1 MLKIK
6 NLTKNFEQKEVLK
19 DVSLTIK
26 EGDIF
31 GLVGINGAGK
41 STLLRTICG
50 VFDKNSGEI
59 ELFGEPIEKHKLKK
73 NDIFFLSDD
82 LYVPRYYNY
91 KNLLKFY
98 STFYE
103 INEKRFEAIIRD
115 LKLDIR
121 GNISTFSKGMKRQ
134 LFIALVLSMKL
145 KLLMLDE
152 AFDGLDPLARLVFKK
167 YLLIANEE
175 INLITIVTSHDLK
188 ELQNIC
194 TTFAILDDGTIVL
207 NEDLSK
213 ETSDVVKYQLAF
225 KEDKTKDDFKDFN
238 VIDFSKEGK
247 VIKIVIKGDSDEVM
261 KKLNSLNPILLEKL
275 DLNFEEFFMYEAKE
289 RGYIKW

>member
-59 ELFGEPIEKHKLKK
+59 ELFGEPIEEHKLKK

-175 INLITIVTSHDLK
+175 NSLITIVTSHDLK

-194 TTFAILDDGTIVL
+194 TTFAILDGGTIVL

-275 DLNFEEFFMYEAKE
+275 DLDFEEFFMYEAKE
-289 RGYIKW
+289 RGYIK

>member
-6 NLTKNFEQKEVLK
+6 NLTKNFDQKEVLK

-50 VFDKNSGEI
+50 VFEKSSGQI
-59 ELFGEPIEKHKLKK
+59 ELFGEPIEDHKLKK
-73 NDIFFLSDD
+73 NDIFFLSDN

-167 YLLIANEE
+167 YLLIANKEN
-175 INLITIVTSHDLK
+175 NLITIVTSHDLK

-194 TTFAILDDGTIVL
+194 TTFAILDGGTIVL

-225 KEDKTKDDFKDFN
+225 KEDKTIDDFKDFN

-247 VIKIVIKGDSDEVM
+247 VIKIVIKGNSDEVM
-261 KKLNSLNPILLEKL
+261 KKLDSLNPILLEKL

-289 RGYIKW
+289 RGYIK

>member
-1 MLKIK
+1 MLKIT
-6 NLTKNFEQKEVLK
+6 NLTKKFDQKEVLK
-19 DVSLTIK
+19 NVSLTIN

-50 VFDKNSGEI
+50 VFEKNSGEI
-59 ELFGEPIEKHKLKK
+59 ELFGETIEAYKLKK

-167 YLLIANEE
+167 YLLIANKEN
-175 INLITIVTSHDLK
+175 NLITIVTSHDLK

-194 TTFAILDDGTIVL
+194 TTFAILDGGTIVL
-207 NEDLSK
+207 NEVLSK
-213 ETSDVVKYQLAF
+213 ETSDVIKYQLAF
-225 KEDKTKDDFKDFN
+225 NENKTIDDFKDFN

-247 VIKIVIKGDSDEVM
+247 VIKIVIKGNSNEVM

-289 RGYIKW
+289 RGYIK

>member
-1 MLKIK
+1 MLKIT
-6 NLTKNFEQKEVLK
+6 NLTKKFDQKEVLK
-19 DVSLTIK
+19 DVSLTIN

-50 VFDKNSGEI
+50 VFEKNSGEI
-59 ELFGEPIEKHKLKK
+59 ELFGKQIEDYKLK
-73 NDIFFLSDD
+73 NNSIFFLSDD

-167 YLLIANEE
+167 YLLIANKEN
-175 INLITIVTSHDLK
+175 NLITIITSHDLK

-194 TTFAILDDGTIVL
+194 TTFAILDGGTIVL
-207 NEDLSK
+207 NEVLSK
-213 ETSDVVKYQLAF
+213 ETSDVIKYQLAF
-225 KEDKTKDDFKDFN
+225 NKDKTIDDFEDFN
-238 VIDFSKEGK
+238 VIDFSKEGR
-247 VIKIVIKGDSDEVM
+247 VIKIVIKGNSNEVM

-289 RGYIKW
+289 RGYIK

>member
-1 MLKIK
+1 M
-6 NLTKNFEQKEVLK
+6 
-19 DVSLTIK
+19 
-26 EGDIF
+26 
-31 GLVGINGAGK
+31 
-41 STLLRTICG
+41 R
-50 VFDKNSGEI
+50 
-59 ELFGEPIEKHKLKK
+59 KLKK
-73 NDIFFLSDD
+73 NGIFFLSDD

-167 YLLIANEE
+167 YLLIANKEN
-175 INLITIVTSHDLK
+175 NLITIVTSHDLK

-194 TTFAILDDGTIVL
+194 TTFVILDGGTIVL
-207 NEDLSK
+207 NEVLSK
-213 ETSDVVKYQLAF
+213 ETSDVIKYQLAF
-225 KEDKTKDDFKDFN
+225 NENKTIDDFKDFN

-247 VIKIVIKGDSDEVM
+247 VIKIVIKGNSNEVM

>member
-1 MLKIK
+1 MLKIT
-6 NLTKNFEQKEVLK
+6 NLTKKFDQKEVLK
-19 DVSLTIK
+19 DVSLAIN

-50 VFDKNSGEI
+50 VFEKNSGEI
-59 ELFGEPIEKHKLKK
+59 ELFGKPIEDYKLK
-73 NDIFFLSDD
+73 NNSMFFLSDD

-167 YLLIANEE
+167 YLLIANKEN
-175 INLITIVTSHDLK
+175 NLITIVTSHDLK

-194 TTFAILDDGTIVL
+194 TTFAILDGGTIVL
-207 NEDLSK
+207 NEVLSK
-213 ETSDVVKYQLAF
+213 ETSDVIKYQLAF
-225 KEDKTKDDFKDFN
+225 NEDKTIDDFKDFN

-247 VIKIVIKGDSDEVM
+247 VIKIVIKGNSNEVM

-289 RGYIKW
+289 RGYIK

>member
-6 NLTKNFEQKEVLK
+6 NLTKNFDQKEVLK

-50 VFDKNSGEI
+50 VFEKSSGQI
-59 ELFGEPIEKHKLKK
+59 ELFGEPIEDHKLKK

-167 YLLIANEE
+167 YLLIANKEN
-175 INLITIVTSHDLK
+175 NLITIVTSHDLK

-194 TTFAILDDGTIVL
+194 TTFAILDGGTIVL

-225 KEDKTKDDFKDFN
+225 KEDKTIDDFKDFN

-247 VIKIVIKGDSDEVM
+247 VIKIVIKGNSDEVM
-261 KKLNSLNPILLEKL
+261 KKLDSLNPILLEKL

-289 RGYIKW
+289 RGYIK

>member
-1 MLKIK
+1 MLEIK

-59 ELFGEPIEKHKLKK
+59 ELFGEPIEEHKLKK

-175 INLITIVTSHDLK
+175 NNLITIVTSHDLK

-194 TTFAILDDGTIVL
+194 TTFAILDGGTIVL

-275 DLNFEEFFMYEAKE
+275 DLDFEEFFMYEAKE
-289 RGYIKW
+289 RGYIK

>member
-1 MLKIK
+1 MLKIT
-6 NLTKNFEQKEVLK
+6 NLTKKFDQKEVLK
-19 DVSLTIK
+19 NVSLTIN

-50 VFDKNSGEI
+50 VFEKNSGEI
-59 ELFGEPIEKHKLKK
+59 ELFGETIEAHKLKK

-167 YLLIANEE
+167 YLLIANKEN
-175 INLITIVTSHDLK
+175 NLITIVTSHDLK

-194 TTFAILDDGTIVL
+194 TTFAILDGGTIVL
-207 NEDLSK
+207 NKVLSK
-213 ETSDVVKYQLAF
+213 ETSDVIKYQLAF
-225 KEDKTKDDFKDFN
+225 NENKTIDDFKDFN

-247 VIKIVIKGDSDEVM
+247 VIKIVIKGNSNEVM

-289 RGYIKW
+289 RGYIK

>member
-289 RGYIKW
+289 RGYIK

>member
-6 NLTKNFEQKEVLK
+6 NLTKNFDQKEVLK
-19 DVSLTIK
+19 NVSLTIN

-50 VFDKNSGEI
+50 VFEKNSGQI
-59 ELFGEPIEKHKLKK
+59 ELFGEPIEDHKLKK

-167 YLLIANEE
+167 YLLIANKEN
-175 INLITIVTSHDLK
+175 NLITIVTSHDLK

-194 TTFAILDDGTIVL
+194 TTFAILDGGTIVL

-225 KEDKTKDDFKDFN
+225 KEDKTIDDFKDFN

-247 VIKIVIKGDSDEVM
+247 VIKIVIKGNSDEVM
-261 KKLNSLNPILLEKL
+261 KKLDSLNPILLEKL

-289 RGYIKW
+289 RGYIK

>member
-1 MLKIK
+1 MLKIT
-6 NLTKNFEQKEVLK
+6 NLTKKFDQKEVLK
-19 DVSLTIK
+19 NVSLTIN

-50 VFDKNSGEI
+50 VFEKNSGEI
-59 ELFGEPIEKHKLKK
+59 ELFGETIEAHKLKK

-167 YLLIANEE
+167 YLLIANKEN
-175 INLITIVTSHDLK
+175 NLITIVTSHDLK

-194 TTFAILDDGTIVL
+194 TTFAILDGGTIVL
-207 NEDLSK
+207 NEVLSK
-213 ETSDVVKYQLAF
+213 ETSDVIKYQLAF
-225 KEDKTKDDFKDFN
+225 NENKTIDDFKDFN

-247 VIKIVIKGDSDEVM
+247 VIKIVIKGNSNEVM

-289 RGYIKW
+289 RGYIK

>member
-1 MLKIK
+1 MLKIT
-6 NLTKNFEQKEVLK
+6 NLTKKFDQKEVLK
-19 DVSLTIK
+19 DVSLAIN

-50 VFDKNSGEI
+50 VFEKNSGEI
-59 ELFGEPIEKHKLKK
+59 ELFGKQIEDYKLK
-73 NDIFFLSDD
+73 NNSIFFLSDD

-167 YLLIANEE
+167 YLLIANKEN
-175 INLITIVTSHDLK
+175 NLITIITSHDLK

-194 TTFAILDDGTIVL
+194 TTFAILDGGTIVL
-207 NEDLSK
+207 NEVLSK
-213 ETSDVVKYQLAF
+213 ETSDVIKYQLAF
-225 KEDKTKDDFKDFN
+225 NKDKTIDDFKDFN
-238 VIDFSKEGK
+238 VIDFSKEGR
-247 VIKIVIKGDSDEVM
+247 VIKIVIKGNSNEVM

>member
-1 MLKIK
+1 MLKIT
-6 NLTKNFEQKEVLK
+6 NLTKKFDQKEVLK
-19 DVSLTIK
+19 DVSLAIN

-50 VFDKNSGEI
+50 VFEKNSGEI
-59 ELFGEPIEKHKLKK
+59 ELFGKPIEDYKLK
-73 NDIFFLSDD
+73 NNNIFFLSDD

-167 YLLIANEE
+167 YLLIANKEN
-175 INLITIVTSHDLK
+175 NLITIVTSHDLK

-194 TTFAILDDGTIVL
+194 TTFAILDGGTIVL
-207 NEDLSK
+207 NEVLSK
-213 ETSDVVKYQLAF
+213 ETSNVIKYQLAF
-225 KEDKTKDDFKDFN
+225 NEDKTIDDFKDFN
-238 VIDFSKEGK
+238 VIDFSKEGR
-247 VIKIVIKGDSDEVM
+247 VIKIVIKGNSNEVM

-289 RGYIKW
+289 RGYIK

>member
-1 MLKIK
+1 MLKIT
-6 NLTKNFEQKEVLK
+6 NLTKKFDQKEVLK
-19 DVSLTIK
+19 NVSLTIN

-50 VFDKNSGEI
+50 VFEKNSGEI
-59 ELFGEPIEKHKLKK
+59 ELFGETIEAHKLKK
-73 NDIFFLSDD
+73 NDIIFLSDD

-167 YLLIANEE
+167 YLLIANKEN
-175 INLITIVTSHDLK
+175 NLITIVTSHDLK

-194 TTFAILDDGTIVL
+194 TTFAILDGGTIVL
-207 NEDLSK
+207 NEVLSK
-213 ETSDVVKYQLAF
+213 ETSDVIKYQLAF
-225 KEDKTKDDFKDFN
+225 NENKTIDDFKDFN

-247 VIKIVIKGDSDEVM
+247 VIKIVIKGNSNEVM

-289 RGYIKW
+289 RGYIK

>member
-1 MLKIK
+1 MLKIT
-6 NLTKNFEQKEVLK
+6 NLTKKFDQKEVLK
-19 DVSLTIK
+19 DVSLAIN

-50 VFDKNSGEI
+50 VFEKNSGEI
-59 ELFGEPIEKHKLKK
+59 ELFGKQIEDYKLK
-73 NDIFFLSDD
+73 NNSIFFLSDD

-167 YLLIANEE
+167 YLLIANKEN
-175 INLITIVTSHDLK
+175 NLITIITSHDLK

-194 TTFAILDDGTIVL
+194 TTFAILDGGTIVL
-207 NEDLSK
+207 NEVLSK
-213 ETSDVVKYQLAF
+213 ETSDVIKYQLAF
-225 KEDKTKDDFKDFN
+225 NEDKTIDDFKDFN
-238 VIDFSKEGK
+238 VIDFSKEGR
-247 VIKIVIKGDSDEVM
+247 VIKIVIKGNSNEVM

-289 RGYIKW
+289 RGYIK

>member
-1 MLKIK
+1 
-6 NLTKNFEQKEVLK
+6 
-19 DVSLTIK
+19 
-26 EGDIF
+26 
-31 GLVGINGAGK
+31 
-41 STLLRTICG
+41 
-50 VFDKNSGEI
+50 
-59 ELFGEPIEKHKLKK
+59 
-73 NDIFFLSDD
+73 
-82 LYVPRYYNY
+82 
-91 KNLLKFY
+91 
-98 STFYE
+98 
-103 INEKRFEAIIRD
+103 
-115 LKLDIR
+115 
-121 GNISTFSKGMKRQ
+121 MKRQ

-175 INLITIVTSHDLK
+175 NNLITIVTSHDLK

-194 TTFAILDDGTIVL
+194 TTFAILDGGTIVL

-275 DLNFEEFFMYEAKE
+275 DLDFEEFFMYEAKE
-289 RGYIKW
+289 RGYIK

>member
-6 NLTKNFEQKEVLK
+6 NLTKNFDQKEVLK

-50 VFDKNSGEI
+50 VFEKSSGQI
-59 ELFGEPIEKHKLKK
+59 ELFGEPIEDHKLKK

-167 YLLIANEE
+167 YLLIANKEN
-175 INLITIVTSHDLK
+175 NLITIVTSHDLK

-194 TTFAILDDGTIVL
+194 TTFAILDGGTIVL

-213 ETSDVVKYQLAF
+213 ETIDVVKYQLAF
-225 KEDKTKDDFKDFN
+225 KEDKTIDDFKDFN
-238 VIDFSKEGK
+238 VIGFSKEGK
-247 VIKIVIKGDSDEVM
+247 VIKIVIKGNSDEVM
-261 KKLNSLNPILLEKL
+261 KKLDSLNPILLEKL

-289 RGYIKW
+289 RGYIK

>member
-1 MLKIK
+1 MLKIT
-6 NLTKNFEQKEVLK
+6 NLTKKFDQKEVLK
-19 DVSLTIK
+19 NVSLTIN

-50 VFDKNSGEI
+50 VFEKNSGEI
-59 ELFGEPIEKHKLKK
+59 ELFGETIEAHKLKK

-115 LKLDIR
+115 LKLDIC

-167 YLLIANEE
+167 YLLIANKEN
-175 INLITIVTSHDLK
+175 NLITIVTSHDLK

-194 TTFAILDDGTIVL
+194 TTFAILDGGTIVL
-207 NEDLSK
+207 NEVLSK
-213 ETSDVVKYQLAF
+213 ETSDVIKYQLAF
-225 KEDKTKDDFKDFN
+225 NENKTIDDFKDFN

-247 VIKIVIKGDSDEVM
+247 VIKIVIKGNSNEVM

-289 RGYIKW
+289 RGYIK

>member
-1 MLKIK
+1 MLKIT
-6 NLTKNFEQKEVLK
+6 NLTKKFDQKEVLK
-19 DVSLTIK
+19 DVSLAIN

-50 VFDKNSGEI
+50 VFEKNSGEI
-59 ELFGEPIEKHKLKK
+59 ELFGKQIEDYKLK
-73 NDIFFLSDD
+73 NNSIFFLSDD

-167 YLLIANEE
+167 YLLIANKEN
-175 INLITIVTSHDLK
+175 NLITIITSHDLK

-194 TTFAILDDGTIVL
+194 TTFAILDGGTIVL
-207 NEDLSK
+207 NEVLSK
-213 ETSDVVKYQLAF
+213 ETSDVIKYQLAF
-225 KEDKTKDDFKDFN
+225 NEDKTIDDFKDFN
-238 VIDFSKEGK
+238 VIDFSKEGR
-247 VIKIVIKGDSDEVM
+247 VIKIVIKGNSNEVM

>member
-1 MLKIK
+1 MLKIT
-6 NLTKNFEQKEVLK
+6 NLTKKFDQKKVLK
-19 DVSLTIK
+19 DVSLAIN

-50 VFDKNSGEI
+50 VFEKNSGEI
-59 ELFGEPIEKHKLKK
+59 ELFGKQIEDYKLK
-73 NDIFFLSDD
+73 NNSIFFLSDD

-167 YLLIANEE
+167 YLLIANKEN
-175 INLITIVTSHDLK
+175 NLITIITSHDLK

-194 TTFAILDDGTIVL
+194 TTFAILDGGTIVL
-207 NEDLSK
+207 NEVLSK
-213 ETSDVVKYQLAF
+213 ETSDVIKYQLAF
-225 KEDKTKDDFKDFN
+225 NEDKTIDDFKDFN
-238 VIDFSKEGK
+238 VIDFSKEGR
-247 VIKIVIKGDSDEVM
+247 VIKIVIKGNSNEVM

-289 RGYIKW
+289 RGYIK

>member
-1 MLKIK
+1 MLKIT
-6 NLTKNFEQKEVLK
+6 NLTKKFDQKEVLK
-19 DVSLTIK
+19 DVSLAIN

-50 VFDKNSGEI
+50 VFEKNSGEI
-59 ELFGEPIEKHKLKK
+59 ELFGKQIEDYKLK
-73 NDIFFLSDD
+73 NNSIFFLSDD

-167 YLLIANEE
+167 YLLIANKEN
-175 INLITIVTSHDLK
+175 NLITIITSHDLK

-194 TTFAILDDGTIVL
+194 TTFAILDGGTIVL
-207 NEDLSK
+207 NEVLSK
-213 ETSDVVKYQLAF
+213 ETSDVIKYQLAF
-225 KEDKTKDDFKDFN
+225 NKDKTIDDFKDFN
-238 VIDFSKEGK
+238 VIDFSKEGR
-247 VIKIVIKGDSDEVM
+247 VIKIVIKGNSNEVM

-289 RGYIKW
+289 RGYIK

>member
-1 MLKIK
+1 MLKIT
-6 NLTKNFEQKEVLK
+6 NLTKKFDQKEVLK
-19 DVSLTIK
+19 DVSLAIN

-50 VFDKNSGEI
+50 VFEKNSSEI
-59 ELFGEPIEKHKLKK
+59 ELFGKQIEDYKLK
-73 NDIFFLSDD
+73 NNSIFFLSDD

-167 YLLIANEE
+167 YLLIANKEN
-175 INLITIVTSHDLK
+175 NLITIITSHDLK

-194 TTFAILDDGTIVL
+194 TTFAILDGGTIVL
-207 NEDLSK
+207 NEVLSK
-213 ETSDVVKYQLAF
+213 ETSDVIKYQLAF
-225 KEDKTKDDFKDFN
+225 NEDKTIDDFKDFN
-238 VIDFSKEGK
+238 VIDFSKEGR
-247 VIKIVIKGDSDEVM
+247 VIKIVIKGNSNEVM

-289 RGYIKW
+289 RGYIK

>member
-1 MLKIK
+1 MLKIT
-6 NLTKNFEQKEVLK
+6 NLTKKFDQKEVLK
-19 DVSLTIK
+19 DVSLAIN

-50 VFDKNSGEI
+50 VFEKNSGEI
-59 ELFGEPIEKHKLKK
+59 ELFGKQIEDYKLK
-73 NDIFFLSDD
+73 NNSIFFLSDD

-167 YLLIANEE
+167 YLLIANKEN
-175 INLITIVTSHDLK
+175 NLITIVTSHDLK

-194 TTFAILDDGTIVL
+194 TTFAILDGGTIVL
-207 NEDLSK
+207 NEVLSK
-213 ETSDVVKYQLAF
+213 ETSDVIKYQLAF
-225 KEDKTKDDFKDFN
+225 NEDKTIDDFKDFN
-238 VIDFSKEGK
+238 VIDFSKEGR
-247 VIKIVIKGDSDEVM
+247 VIKIVIKGNSNEVM

>member
-1 MLKIK
+1 MLKIT
-6 NLTKNFEQKEVLK
+6 NLTKKFDQEEVLK
-19 DVSLTIK
+19 DVSLAIN

-50 VFDKNSGEI
+50 VFEKNSGEI
-59 ELFGEPIEKHKLKK
+59 ELFGKQIEDYKLK
-73 NDIFFLSDD
+73 NNSIFFLSDD

-167 YLLIANEE
+167 YLLIANKEN
-175 INLITIVTSHDLK
+175 NLITIITSHDLK

-194 TTFAILDDGTIVL
+194 TTFAILDGGTIVL
-207 NEDLSK
+207 NEVLSK
-213 ETSDVVKYQLAF
+213 ETSDVIKYQLAF
-225 KEDKTKDDFKDFN
+225 NKDKTIDDFKDFN
-238 VIDFSKEGK
+238 VIDFSKEGR
-247 VIKIVIKGDSDEVM
+247 VIKIVIKGNSNEVM

-289 RGYIKW
+289 RGYIK

>member
-1 MLKIK
+1 MLKIT
-6 NLTKNFEQKEVLK
+6 NLTKKFDQKEVLK
-19 DVSLTIK
+19 NVSLTIN

-50 VFDKNSGEI
+50 VFEKNSGEI
-59 ELFGEPIEKHKLKK
+59 ELFGETIEAHKLKK

-167 YLLIANEE
+167 YLLIANKEN
-175 INLITIVTSHDLK
+175 NLITIVTSHDLK

-194 TTFAILDDGTIVL
+194 TTFAILDGGTIVL
-207 NEDLSK
+207 NEVLSK
-213 ETSDVVKYQLAF
+213 ETSDVIKYQLAF
-225 KEDKTKDDFKDFN
+225 NENKTIDDFKDFN

-247 VIKIVIKGDSDEVM
+247 VIKIVIKGNSNEVM

>member
-6 NLTKNFEQKEVLK
+6 NLTKNFDQKEVLK
-19 DVSLTIK
+19 NVSLTIN

-50 VFDKNSGEI
+50 VFEKSSGQI
-59 ELFGEPIEKHKLKK
+59 ELFGEPIEDHKLKK

-98 STFYE
+98 STFYK

-167 YLLIANEE
+167 YLLIANKEN
-175 INLITIVTSHDLK
+175 NLITIVTSHDLK

-194 TTFAILDDGTIVL
+194 TTFAILDGGTIVL

-213 ETSDVVKYQLAF
+213 ETIDVVKYQLAF
-225 KEDKTKDDFKDFN
+225 KEDKTIDDFKDFN

-247 VIKIVIKGDSDEVM
+247 VIKIVIKGNSDEVM
-261 KKLNSLNPILLEKL
+261 KKLDSLNPILLEKL

-289 RGYIKW
+289 RGYIK

>member
-59 ELFGEPIEKHKLKK
+59 ELFGEPIEEHKLKK

-175 INLITIVTSHDLK
+175 NNLITIVTSHDLK

-194 TTFAILDDGTIVL
+194 TTFAILDGGTIVL

-275 DLNFEEFFMYEAKE
+275 DLDFEEFFMYEAKE
-289 RGYIKW
+289 RGYIK

>member
-1 MLKIK
+1 MLKIT
-6 NLTKNFEQKEVLK
+6 NLTKKFDQKEVLK
-19 DVSLTIK
+19 NVSLTIN

-50 VFDKNSGEI
+50 VFEKNSGEI
-59 ELFGEPIEKHKLKK
+59 ELFGETIEAHKLKK
-73 NDIFFLSDD
+73 NDIFFLSDY

-167 YLLIANEE
+167 YLLIANKEN
-175 INLITIVTSHDLK
+175 NLITIVTSHDLK

-194 TTFAILDDGTIVL
+194 TTFAILDGGTIVL
-207 NEDLSK
+207 NEVLSK
-213 ETSDVVKYQLAF
+213 ETSDVIKYQLAF
-225 KEDKTKDDFKDFN
+225 NENKTIDDFKDFN

-247 VIKIVIKGDSDEVM
+247 VIKIVIKGNSNEVM

-289 RGYIKW
+289 RGYIK

>member
-6 NLTKNFEQKEVLK
+6 NLTKNFDQKEVLK

-50 VFDKNSGEI
+50 VFEKSSGQI
-59 ELFGEPIEKHKLKK
+59 ELFGEPIEDHKLKK

-103 INEKRFEAIIRD
+103 INKKRFEAIIRD

-167 YLLIANEE
+167 YLLIANKEN
-175 INLITIVTSHDLK
+175 NLITIVTSHDLK

-194 TTFAILDDGTIVL
+194 TTFAILDGGTIVL

-225 KEDKTKDDFKDFN
+225 KEDKTIDDFKDFN

-247 VIKIVIKGDSDEVM
+247 VIKIVIKGNSDEVM
-261 KKLNSLNPILLEKL
+261 KKLDSLNPILLEKL

-289 RGYIKW
+289 RGYIK

>member
-1 MLKIK
+1 MLKIT
-6 NLTKNFEQKEVLK
+6 NLTKKFDQKEVLK
-19 DVSLTIK
+19 DVSLAIN

-50 VFDKNSGEI
+50 VFEKNSGEI
-59 ELFGEPIEKHKLKK
+59 ELFGKQIEDYKLK
-73 NDIFFLSDD
+73 NNSIFFLSDD

-167 YLLIANEE
+167 YLLITNKEN
-175 INLITIVTSHDLK
+175 NLITIITSHDLK

-194 TTFAILDDGTIVL
+194 TTFAILDGGTIVL
-207 NEDLSK
+207 NEVLSK
-213 ETSDVVKYQLAF
+213 ETSDVIKYQLAF
-225 KEDKTKDDFKDFN
+225 NEDKTIDDFKDFN
-238 VIDFSKEGK
+238 VIDFSKEGR
-247 VIKIVIKGDSDEVM
+247 VIKIVIKGNSNEVM

-289 RGYIKW
+289 RGYIK

>member
-1 MLKIK
+1 MLKIT
-6 NLTKNFEQKEVLK
+6 NLTKKFDQKEVLK
-19 DVSLTIK
+19 DVSLTIN

-50 VFDKNSGEI
+50 VFEKNSGEI
-59 ELFGEPIEKHKLKK
+59 ELFGKQIEDYKLK
-73 NDIFFLSDD
+73 NNSIFFLSDD

-167 YLLIANEE
+167 YLLIANKEN
-175 INLITIVTSHDLK
+175 NLITIITSHDLK

-194 TTFAILDDGTIVL
+194 TTFAILDGGTIVL
-207 NEDLSK
+207 NEVLSK
-213 ETSDVVKYQLAF
+213 ETSDAIKYQLAF
-225 KEDKTKDDFKDFN
+225 NKDKTIDDFEDFN
-238 VIDFSKEGK
+238 VIDFSKEGR
-247 VIKIVIKGDSDEVM
+247 VIKIVIKGNSNEVM

-289 RGYIKW
+289 RGYIK

>member
-1 MLKIK
+1 MLKIT
-6 NLTKNFEQKEVLK
+6 NLTKKFDQKEVLK
-19 DVSLTIK
+19 DVSLAIN

-50 VFDKNSGEI
+50 VFEKNSGEI
-59 ELFGEPIEKHKLKK
+59 ELFGKQIEDYKLK
-73 NDIFFLSDD
+73 NNSIFFLSDD

-167 YLLIANEE
+167 YLLIANKEN
-175 INLITIVTSHDLK
+175 NLITIVTSHDLK

-194 TTFAILDDGTIVL
+194 TTFAILDGGTIVL
-207 NEDLSK
+207 NEVLSK
-213 ETSDVVKYQLAF
+213 ETSDVIKYQLAF
-225 KEDKTKDDFKDFN
+225 NEDKTIDDFKDFN
-238 VIDFSKEGK
+238 VIDFSKEGR
-247 VIKIVIKGDSDEVM
+247 VIKIVIKGNSNEVM

-289 RGYIKW
+289 RGYIK